1 MGTGLQ
7 LQCRVSPCSPVPA
20 RCGRPRGLR
29 SSAPACCWRWWP
41 ALTRWWGQRTALG
54 ETEWRE
60 GAQDPLPPGG
70 RGVDPGRER
79 GHRLS
84 PNSRLSCHDDKCV
97 WQMPLLIPHPPPW
110 CSPAPRQ
117 NNNRARL
124 HFLPVGREDGRRGL
138 GGKGPRVAGK
148 SHRAAN
154 PMWTTRAACRLG
166 AHTLCLPGPGE
177 LLFVFLEYSVS

>member
-7 LQCRVSPCSPVPA
+7 LQCWVSPCSPVPA
-20 RCGRPRGLR
+20 HCGRPRGLR

-41 ALTRWWGQRTALG
+41 ALTRWWGQRMALG

-110 CSPAPRQ
+110 CPPPVRITTRQ
-117 NNNRARL
+117 GCISCQW
-124 HFLPVGREDGRRGL
+124 VGRMEGGAWVGRDPGWQEKATGLQTPCGPRGL
-138 GGKGPRVAGK
+138 LVGWE
-148 SHRAAN
+148 HILC
-154 PMWTTRAACRLG
+154 ACQ
-166 AHTLCLPGPGE
+166 APVSCCLCFWSIL
-177 LLFVFLEYSVS
+177 